1 LQLHAAALRNSRA
14 VYGITQC
21 YLPPGSCDIPT
32 RSVQSSSCAVN
43 KSSSKGADVS
53 DFRCRGQIL
62 GGAKLSH
69 IGEEGGHATSVC
81 VCLCVC
87 KARVH
92 LSLVISSL
100 VISHL
105 SPPPV
110 QRRRR
115 RAMICRLSTSPGRAG
130 TVTCPLEG
138 RVHLRSSALE

>member
-1 LQLHAAALRNSRA
+1 MQLHAAALRNSRA

-43 KSSSKGADVS
+43 KPLAA
-53 DFRCRGQIL
+53 RGQMSVIFGA
-62 GGAKLSH
+62 GGRYWVGQNCPTLARR
-69 IGEEGGHATSVC
+69 GDMRQVC
-81 VCLCVC
+81 VCVSVRHACTC
-87 KARVH
+87 RW
-92 LSLVISSL
+92 SFRRWSFRTCR
-100 VISHL
+100 
-105 SPPPV
+105 PPPL